1 MRYNVHIQHTNYTE
15 RGNKVNAIVSVL
27 EREEVINEIVDTLND
42 EIRHSYVF
50 SALRRQVEAEL
61 ADISQMTF
69 SDLTKEEKEGV
80 SITLGRILESVVPF
94 ILSRHMSVRVDRNSD
109 GDMLVDGE
117 AWEIKGTV
125 GTTGWQGSTHSTKKE
140 DNTINFVGA
149 VYGIDADTLLV
160 DVIKGEANVVTRFF
174 LGAWAGLDFSRL
186 GAATDNNSRT
196 VLRLPTEDASSL
208 YSGVATGNMVAKT
221 KWITFTPVVV

>member
-1 MRYNVHIQHTNYTE
+1 MNT
-15 RGNKVNAIVSVL
+15 IVSVL
-27 EREEVINEIVDTLND
+27 EREDVLNEIVSTLND
-42 EIRHSYVF
+42 EIRQSYVF

-61 ADISQMTF
+61 ADISEMTF

-94 ILSRHMSVRVDRNSD
+94 ILARSMDVSVDRNSD
-109 GDMLVDGE
+109 GDMVVDGE

-149 VYGIDADTLLV
+149 VYGIDADVRLV
-160 DVIKGEANVVTRFF
+160 DVITGDASIVSRFF

-186 GAATDNNSRT
+186 GEATKNNSRT
-196 VLRLPTEDASSL
+196 MLRLPASDASDL
-208 YSGVATGNMVAKT
+208 YAGVATGNLVAKT
-221 KWITFTPVVV
+221 KWITFTPVIV

>member
-1 MRYNVHIQHTNYTE
+1 M
-15 RGNKVNAIVSVL
+15 NAIVSVL
-27 EREEVINEIVDTLND
+27 EREEVINEIVNTLND

-94 ILSRHMSVRVDRNSD
+94 ILSRHLSVRVDRNSD
-109 GDMLVDGE
+109 GDMVVEGE

-125 GTTGWQGSTHSTKKE
+125 GITGWQGSTHSTKKE

-149 VYGIDADTLLV
+149 VYGIDADTRLV
-160 DVIKGEANVVTRFF
+160 DVINREANVVTRFF
-174 LGAWAGLDFSRL
+174 LGAWEGLDFSRS
-186 GAATDNNSRT
+186 GKATNNNSRT
-196 VLRLPTEDASSL
+196 GLKLPADYAPNL
-208 YSGVATGNMVAKT
+208 YTGVATGNISAKT